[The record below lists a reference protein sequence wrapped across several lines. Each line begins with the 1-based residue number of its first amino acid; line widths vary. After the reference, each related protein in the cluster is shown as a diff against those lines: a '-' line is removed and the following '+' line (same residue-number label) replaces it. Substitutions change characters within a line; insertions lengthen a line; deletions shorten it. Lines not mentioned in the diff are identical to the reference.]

1 MALEGG
7 GQLKNMASSSTPITV
22 PNQETEIEH
31 HNRTLPLTL
40 EEIAELLPEPS
51 LEEQFRQMQE
61 RLSVLEA
68 NNRELKRRL
77 QTKKVTLRSAVVIPD
92 EEPSH
97 RSGKEP
103 VGQDPQVK
111 KSRRHA

>member
-1 MALEGG
+1 
-7 GQLKNMASSSTPITV
+7 MASSSTPTTV

-40 EEIAELLPEPS
+40 EEIAELLQEPS

-77 QTKKVTLRSAVVIPD
+77 QAKRVTL
-92 EEPSH
+92 
-97 RSGKEP
+97 
-103 VGQDPQVK
+103 
-111 KSRRHA
+111 